1 MVDGFF
7 GENFS
12 AREFQAMK
20 PRNFNDIRKALMK
33 KKVLLAKSVKDKE
46 KDIKDEIE
54 NRHGDDVDI
63 AEADYEQ
70 EMSFY
75 FKSRGEGELRK
86 INDALARM
94 DKGEY
99 GVCVECGEDIPKK
112 RLMAQPYSSLCVE
125 CQEKMETSGG
135 GGRELAAPLKRS

>member
-1 MVDGFF
+1 
-7 GENFS
+7 
-12 AREFQAMK
+12 MK
-20 PRNFNDIRKALMK
+20 PRNFNEIRKALMK
-33 KKVLLAKSVKDKE
+33 KKALLLKSVRDKE
-46 KDIKDEIE
+46 KDIKEEIA

-86 INDALARM
+86 ITDALARM

-112 RLMAQPYSSLCVE
+112 RLTVLPYSSLCVE
-125 CQEKMETSGG
+125 CQEKMEEEGVAS
-135 GGRELAAPLKRS
+135 RR